1 MAILPSSLQNTP
13 LLHLLSL
20 TTLMGNT
27 PKPILSFSTIP
38 LSLPK
43 SPKTQTTSTPPP
55 PPLPKTLTIPP
66 PPNLPPSALAD
77 LSNDGIAIIPDYAC
91 PDTVALLRFDALRL
105 EHAGLVE
112 SAGTLRENVAVAA
125 SGAEE
130 RNGNEDDIDD
140 EPEPYRKCKHFWL
153 SGKKYVGPSYLLDLV
168 SIIQD
173 AVEGTSPLLSSS
185 SSEGDGEDEDVV
197 AAASAVSSSSSL
209 SAIIGLGDEE
219 SLENGHSSKGNHRDV
234 EIFNNGNDSDDKPV
248 DEDGNTISHPI
259 HRKETEVA
267 YLYYEKGG
275 YFHWHFDTPDAA
287 AEEPSNKNNHGDDNF
302 DSPSHRRAFSFL
314 LYLGGHRPDPKT
326 GGVAPWDEE
335 RDGGELRVYPE
346 IGLGDQWKRIRG
358 EEVNEMSVSSSNDD
372 DGECWIGD
380 PTGIEE
386 FTDIVPREG
395 TLVIFKSEA
404 ICHEVLRTNR
414 ERLAV
419 VGWIHGDLR

>member
-1 MAILPSSLQNTP
+1 M
-13 LLHLLSL
+13 
-20 TTLMGNT
+20 
-27 PKPILSFSTIP
+27 
-38 LSLPK
+38 
-43 SPKTQTTSTPPP
+43 
-55 PPLPKTLTIPP
+55 
-66 PPNLPPSALAD
+66 
-77 LSNDGIAIIPDYAC
+77 
-91 PDTVALLRFDALRL
+91 
-105 EHAGLVE
+105 VE
-112 SAGTLRENVAVAA
+112 SAGTLRENVAVVA
-125 SGAEE
+125 SGAEG
-130 RNGNEDDIDD
+130 RNGKEEDI
-140 EPEPYRKCKHFWL
+140 EEETEPYRKCKHFWL

-168 SIIQD
+168 SIIED
-173 AVEGTSPLLSSS
+173 SVEGTSPLLSSS
-185 SSEGDGEDEDVV
+185 SEGDGDDEEVIPAT
-197 AAASAVSSSSSL
+197 AAASSSSSSSL
-209 SAIIGLGDEE
+209 SAIIGRGDKD
-219 SLENGHSSKGNHRDV
+219 SLDNGHSDKCNHRDL
-234 EIFNNGNDSDDKPV
+234 ELFNKRNDSDDKPV

-267 YLYYEKGG
+267 YLYYEEGG

-287 AEEPSNKNNHGDDNF
+287 AEEPSNKNNYGDDNL

-326 GGVAPWDEE
+326 GEVAPWDEE

-358 EEVNEMSVSSSNDD
+358 EEVTEMSNSNNNDD

-380 PTGIEE
+380 PTGSEE

-419 VGWIHGDLR
+419 VGWIHGDLK